1 MSSQIVHHPVMCKE
15 VIEFLAIRENGVYV
29 DATLG
34 LGGHSEAILSRLGT
48 EGRLIGIDRD
58 EEALRIAKERLN
70 DMRVSFIKGE
80 YSDIAELV
88 RGLGVSTVDGI
99 LIDMGTS
106 MHQLKSSERG
116 FGFDADF
123 RLDMR
128 MDQSQDKSAWD
139 IVNNYSILEL
149 QNILKD
155 YGQEPRYRAIVK
167 AIDRY
172 RQASAI
178 NTCKELSSLI
188 LRVYG
193 GRGKRHPAT
202 KTFQALRIAVNDEFN
217 ALNCVLKASPEILSH
232 GGRLCVISYHSL
244 EDRAVKH
251 FFRDKGKDGSFKV
264 LTDKPL
270 RPTLEEIRRNKSA
283 RSAML
288 RAGERWELHPQTP
301 QGIKVNE
308 YDKD

>member
-1 MSSQIVHHPVMCKE
+1 MSEIIHHPVMCSE
-15 VIEFLAIRENGVYV
+15 VMEYLAIRENGVYI

-34 LGGHSEAILSRLGT
+34 LGGHSEAILKRLGA

-80 YSDIAELV
+80 YSDIADIV
-88 RGLGVSTVDGI
+88 KGLGLSEVDGI

-106 MHQLKSSERG
+106 MHQLKSCERG
-116 FGFDADF
+116 FGFDSEE

-128 MDQSQDKSAWD
+128 MDQSKEINAWD

-149 QNILKD
+149 QNILSD
-155 YGQEPRYRAIVK
+155 YGQEPRYRSIVR
-167 AIDRY
+167 AIDRA
-172 RQASAI
+172 RQGSGI
-178 NTCKELSSLI
+178 DTCKDLSSII

-193 GRGKRHPAT
+193 RRGKRHPAT
-202 KTFQALRIAVNDEFN
+202 LTFQALRIAVNDEFKE
-217 ALNCVLKASPEILSH
+217 LDCVLKASPEILRH
-232 GGRLCVISYHSL
+232 GGRMCVISYHSL

-251 FFRDKGKDGSFKV
+251 FFRDKGKDGSLKV
-264 LTDKPL
+264 LTVKPL
-270 RPTLEEIRRNKSA
+270 RPTLDEIRKNKSA

-288 RAGERWELHPQTP
+288 RAVEL
-301 QGIKVNE
+301 I
-308 YDKD
+308 